1 MFTQICTKYD
11 RIYCVIEFIER
22 NVIVFG
28 DFYKSCKASMFL
40 SVIYS
45 E

>member
-11 RIYCVIEFIER
+11 RIYCVIEFNEA

-28 DFYKSCKASMFL
+28 DFY
-40 SVIYS
+40 
-45 E
+45 

>member
-11 RIYCVIEFIER
+11 RIYCVIEFNGA

-28 DFYKSCKASMFL
+28 DFY
-40 SVIYS
+40 
-45 E
+45 